1 MEQMTTG
8 SSISNFMRWAEE
20 RLLRAVQE
28 DEEFAKKTGS
38 AEFLKSDAYRPCS
51 RQLEDSEK
59 KQIVLHIHE
68 LRDMGMKTLEAC
80 KSARIHYST
89 YRKWMINFDLKYKKG
104 RVDYLG

>member
-1 MEQMTTG
+1 METATTG
-8 SSISNFMRWAEE
+8 SSISRFMRWAEE
-20 RLLRAVQE
+20 KIAQAVKE
-28 DEEFAKKTGS
+28 DEEFVAKSGTNN
-38 AEFLKSDAYRPCS
+38 FLKSDAYRPCS
-51 RQLEDSEK
+51 RKLEDSEK

-80 KSARIHYST
+80 ESTRVHYST